1 MCGRVF
7 RRRCIVA
14 PISVLHRT
22 NSRHGDELMMRL
34 LMADEE
40 GDRMSGDGWIMD
52 RAALRFAS

>member
-1 MCGRVF
+1 
-7 RRRCIVA
+7 VA
-14 PISVLHRT
+14 LISVLHRT

-34 LMADEE
+34 LMVDEE